1 VDKLALYTALGGV
14 CPFVISFSYLIVI
27 FIRPR
32 ILVTKNLLVIINCLS
47 ITLDVG
53 TNNELLSDEFYIGLW
68 QRRVIRQVGYHQH
81 RLHFSILFYGV
92 LNWLL
97 LYYSEIC

>member
-14 CPFVISFSYLIVI
+14 CPFVISFSYLLVI

-68 QRRVIRQVGYHQH
+68 QRRVIRQVGYHQQTS
-81 RLHFSILFYGV
+81 FFYLV
-92 LNWLL
+92 LWC
-97 LYYSEIC
+97 S